1 MNDEE
6 VQEDPFYIVVE
17 EVKEHEDGGAT
28 YTFEMNQK
36 ATEAM
41 CQYGMQLVMICAA
54 YGVDI
59 EDAFDCIRNL
69 GTKDE

>member
-1 MNDEE
+1 MSEE
-6 VQEDPFYIVVE
+6 IQEDPFYIVVD

-36 ATEAM
+36 ATESM
-41 CQYGMQLVMICAA
+41 CQYGLQLVMICAA

-59 EDAFDCIRNL
+59 QDAFDSIRNL

>member
-1 MNDEE
+1 MSDE
-6 VQEDPFYIVVE
+6 VQEDPFYIVVD

-28 YTFEMNQK
+28 YTFKMNQK

-59 EDAFDCIRNL
+59 QDAFDSIRNL